1 MNVGVLII
9 NLRIAGNSSLK
20 EKRQVVKSI
29 IAQMK
34 NRFNV
39 SIAEVEDNDKWQ
51 LATIGVCC
59 VSNDKKHTND
69 VLTKVESFISNGRF
83 DVEVIEART
92 EIISL

>member
-1 MNVGVLII
+1 MNVGVLKIS
-9 NLRIAGNSSLK
+9 LRIASNTSLK

-29 IAQMK
+29 ISQVK

-39 SIAEVEDNDKWQ
+39 SVAEVGDNDKWQ
-51 LATIGVCC
+51 LATMGICC
-59 VSNDKKHTND
+59 ISNDKKHTND
-69 VLTKVESFISNGRF
+69 VLSKVELLISSRRF